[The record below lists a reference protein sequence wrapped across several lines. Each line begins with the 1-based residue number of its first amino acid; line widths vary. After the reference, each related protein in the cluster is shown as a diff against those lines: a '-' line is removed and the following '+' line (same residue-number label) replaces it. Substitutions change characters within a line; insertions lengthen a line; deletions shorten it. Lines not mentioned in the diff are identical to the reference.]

1 MAADVETDVLR
12 RLMEEQFAKQAKL
25 LEDVH
30 VMVKATND
38 TIQSL
43 HGPGVGDV
51 SIVLQSASSRSE
63 VNSQEIPE
71 NAGVDSLAAG
81 SWADSMIEANGGLDE
96 HQKQAIRMGQKMTTL
111 PSVSFEDVKYT
122 NLAGRIVSSNIFS
135 NGVQLLIMI
144 NLIILGVEVDI
155 SANLRPGEEPPI
167 FEVVNNIIVVLFL
180 GELLM
185 KWAAYGCREFFCGP
199 ERLWNIFDFVI
210 VGLSLLE
217 TAMEFL
223 TQAFFDA
230 GEMNSSHLRV
240 MRFAR
245 LARAL
250 RGVRVIRLLR
260 YISSLRTIVFSIVST
275 MSSLLWTL
283 VLLVMLF
290 YCFGVFITQLVT
302 DHCRYQDGLA
312 DCPQDLTKFWASV
325 GDSMLTLYLSITGG
339 LSWEEALRPLQ
350 KVNPLAVISLLV
362 YITITI
368 FAVLNVVTGVFCNT
382 AIESARA
389 DKDIA
394 IMKQMHK
401 HEAQVQSLREI
412 FNEIDNGHTSVVSLK
427 QLKEALQSKKLASFM
442 HSMDISTQDI
452 WTLFMV
458 IDANGDGQVTLDE
471 FVFGCMQLQGPA
483 KGLQMAR
490 MSYENT
496 MMREEIKRLQY
507 DFRGIKELLK
517 PQTALQRSRSRSQ
530 LRELLEHKQSTQ
542 PLTTVV
548 CTVDEVSF

>member
-1 MAADVETDVLR
+1 MRIGEAGHPGPASRDR
-12 RLMEEQFAKQAKL
+12 SML
-25 LEDVH
+25 LESVP
-30 VMVKATND
+30 
-38 TIQSL
+38 L
-43 HGPGVGDV
+43 
-51 SIVLQSASSRSE
+51 
-63 VNSQEIPE
+63 
-71 NAGVDSLAAG
+71 
-81 SWADSMIEANGGLDE
+81 IEAKTAALQTRFWKWFNQWLDE
-96 HQKQAIRMGQKMTTL
+96 HLSCSAKNALLAHPATLCQLVKEFGNHLYSTGKTLHVLRHLVVYVQKTFVATRPFMSINWDMIARWEKLEPPIHRTPIPGSILRAMVVIGVLLNWKRFSGVL
-111 PSVSFEDVKYT
+111 C
-122 NLAGRIVSSNIFS
+122 LAFFGIT
-135 NGVQLLIMI
+135 
-144 NLIILGVEVDI
+144 
-155 SANLRPGEEPPI
+155 RPGEVI
-167 FEVVNNIIVVLFL
+167 RASRKDLVLA
-180 GELLM
+180 GDLLLPDSNV
-185 KWAAYGCREFFCGP
+185 AY
-199 ERLWNIFDFVI
+199 
-210 VGLSLLE
+210 
-217 TAMEFL
+217 
-223 TQAFFDA
+223 
-230 GEMNSSHLRV
+230 LRV
-240 MRFAR
+240 GEPKPRGRGKGRVQHASIHEPKVIGFIEHIFGHVHKTDMLYGVSPNTFRRRWNHALQILLVPSEAR
-245 LARAL
+245 LTPGSL
-250 RGVRVIRLLR
+250 RGGGAVEA
-260 YISSLRTIVFSIVST
+260 Y
-275 MSSLLWTL
+275 
-283 VLLVMLF
+283 
-290 YCFGVFITQLVT
+290 
-302 DHCRYQDGLA
+302 RYQDGLA

-389 DKDIA
+389 HKDIA